1 MFLIFGTKVGNDIWR
16 KVTEPFFPGKIWIIQ
31 KFGSF
36 KKIFFCELS
45 DSDSKNAKKKNS
57 LFGRK
62 WSEIWHLVV
71 LAKKARWMPLKMFQY
86 WSIQKFY
93 SIRKYFKM
101 KLWQRQQQQQ
111 QPQQQQQQ
119 QRRQQ

>member
-1 MFLIFGTKVGNDIWR
+1 MIFGEKWQS
-16 KVTEPFFPGKIWIIQ
+16 PFFQEKS
-31 KFGSF
+31 GSF
-36 KKIFFCELS
+36 KNLDHSKKNFLCELS
-45 DSDSKNAKKKNS
+45 DSDSKNAKKNFS

-119 QRRQQ
+119 QQRRQQ